1 VKPMA
6 NHRDPYAKLLSYLGL
21 AMRAGKL
28 ATGEDGALRAIRSGQ
43 ARLVVMSTD
52 ASANTQKKFRDKC
65 RFYQVELAECCT
77 RQKLGAA
84 IGKPERVVIAVLD
97 SGLAQLMKKCLS
109 TLTEVKH
116 IE

>member
-1 VKPMA
+1 MA
-6 NHRDPYAKLLSYLGL
+6 SNRDPNAKLLSVLGL

-28 ATGEDGALRAIRSGQ
+28 STGEEGVLKAIRSGR
-43 ARLVVMSTD
+43 ARLVVLSAD

-77 RQKLGAA
+77 RHELGAA
-84 IGKPERVVIAVLD
+84 IGKPERVVVAVLD

-116 IE
+116 ID